1 MKDFFGEDLCAAAA
15 QAYMESLLSG
25 ESGAKASEAAEIAY
39 KAAWRAGARVEP
51 GSPCATAEASFR
63 SSYDSGKDTVTNAA
77 LAFAKSWPG
86 LEEGNP
92 CSVSTK
98 TYMESI
104 IGGKSIDDAWLSAAK
119 AFIGAFAD
127 LANSGNAVVDASCS
141 KAAKS
146 FIRNS
151 NGPDSA
157 ASDAAQAFIDA
168 TLSSRSDGYDPVC
181 TDAALAY
188 MEAYADGKDQL
199 TSTLIA
205 AKTFYKSYTSGN
217 PPNPSSP
224 CVKANLAFAAKSPLS
239 DSKSNAAMAAFIDKA
254 VEDGNAVADPV
265 CAAAT
270 LAFLDAKIAK
280 RSDKEAGSAACRID
294 WNVNRQKENEDPE
307 SRPGSS
313 LGQAA
318 QIGSV
323 KNLSSGYIAK
333 SKSTAAVMQD
343 EIERGRPKQK
353 TVIAN
358 GWTKEQYDAKVKQDF
373 LKSQEVKTNKVK
385 ETIQTWGRRD
395 SSATGR
401 TTPAP
406 SRHIGEGFSENKVG
420 KTSEVDKNAN
430 SWRTKTPEP
439 TVKLVNV
446 SVEKAMGS
454 NQNIHISE
462 NAQKQM
468 ANFMTSSSVQQKEE
482 VMNTVMT
489 NTMSSQSS

>member
-104 IGGKSIDDAWLSAAK
+104 IGGKSIDDAGLSAAK

-127 LANSGNAVVDASCS
+127 LAKSGNAVVDASCS

-146 FIRNS
+146 
-151 NGPDSA
+151 
-157 ASDAAQAFIDA
+157 FIDA

-270 LAFLDAKIAK
+270 LAFLNAKIAK
-280 RSDKEAGSAACRID
+280 SSDKEASSAAADAYI
-294 WNVNRQKENEDPE
+294 EAH
-307 SRPGSS
+307 
-313 LGQAA
+313 AA
-318 QIGSV
+318 NDG
-323 KNLSSGYIAK
+323 K
-333 SKSTAAVMQD
+333 
-343 EIERGRPKQK
+343 
-353 TVIAN
+353 
-358 GWTKEQYDAKVKQDF
+358 
-373 LKSQEVKTNKVK
+373 
-385 ETIQTWGRRD
+385 
-395 SSATGR
+395 R
-401 TTPAP
+401 TEAC
-406 SRHIGEGFSENKVG
+406 G
-420 KTSEVDKNAN
+420 
-430 SWRTKTPEP
+430 
-439 TVKLVNV
+439 
-446 SVEKAMGS
+446 
-454 NQNIHISE
+454 
-462 NAQKQM
+462 
-468 ANFMTSSSVQQKEE
+468 
-482 VMNTVMT
+482 
-489 NTMSSQSS
+489 

>member
-104 IGGKSIDDAWLSAAK
+104 IGGKSIDDAGLSAAK

-127 LANSGNAVVDASCS
+127 LAKSGNAVVDASCS

-168 TLSSRSDGYDPVC
+168 TLSSRSDGN
-181 TDAALAY
+181 
-188 MEAYADGKDQL
+188 DQL

-280 RSDKEAGSAACRID
+280 SSDKEASSAAADAYIEAHAANDGKRTEACRKAAEAYI
-294 WNVNRQKENEDPE
+294 
-307 SRPGSS
+307 S
-313 LGQAA
+313 L
-318 QIGSV
+318 
-323 KNLSSGYIAK
+323 L
-333 SKSTAAVMQD
+333 
-343 EIERGRPKQK
+343 
-353 TVIAN
+353 
-358 GWTKEQYDAKVKQDF
+358 
-373 LKSQEVKTNKVK
+373 
-385 ETIQTWGRRD
+385 
-395 SSATGR
+395 
-401 TTPAP
+401 
-406 SRHIGEGFSENKVG
+406 
-420 KTSEVDKNAN
+420 
-430 SWRTKTPEP
+430 
-439 TVKLVNV
+439 
-446 SVEKAMGS
+446 
-454 NQNIHISE
+454 
-462 NAQKQM
+462 
-468 ANFMTSSSVQQKEE
+468 
-482 VMNTVMT
+482 
-489 NTMSSQSS
+489 